1 MRFKGRLAWIAGVV
15 SGLLGGLVRN
25 RGGIRSAA
33 LLGFDLD
40 RQIVVATET
49 AIGLIVDAARMPLYF
64 WSQREELAGLTA
76 PMAVATAGV
85 LIGTVIGS
93 RVLVRIP
100 EHRFRRVVAVI
111 VGVLGALMIVRGIR
125 NDEPSKGG

>member
-1 MRFKGRLAWIAGVV
+1 M
-15 SGLLGGLVRN
+15 
-25 RGGIRSAA
+25 
-33 LLGFDLD
+33 LGFDLD
-40 RQIVVATET
+40 RQIVVATAT

-100 EHRFRRVVAVI
+100 EHRFGRVVAVI
-111 VGVLGALMIVRGIR
+111 VRVGRADDRSR
-125 NDEPSKGG
+125 HTER

>member
-1 MRFKGRLAWIAGVV
+1 
-15 SGLLGGLVRN
+15 
-25 RGGIRSAA
+25 
-33 LLGFDLD
+33 
-40 RQIVVATET
+40 
-49 AIGLIVDAARMPLYF
+49 MPLYF

-125 NDEPSKGG
+125 NDEPSEGG